1 MKRLFVN
8 LWMLLA
14 ATTLFVGCADESID
28 EEDVKPMKLTN
39 YLGADLDDVN
49 IVRSLIFSK
58 DFVQEYA
65 DAMLQGQ
72 SVEREKLYAGY
83 MPGYSSSGEV
93 VTVSEEYYET
103 FAKFIDRED
112 IKSRLQYGIKL
123 AWMHREKSDKYYTLV
138 ALEGVGEE
146 CRPIIDGVGVKAN
159 AHTDSFG
166 NYVEIT
172 YPKHS
177 AQILEEVTWANMG
190 RSFAFLLDDEVYS
203 MPIIAGGINGGRASI
218 AGNFT
223 RDEVERLAI
232 AINNGN

>member
-14 ATTLFVGCADESID
+14 ATTLFVGCADESI
-28 EEDVKPMKLTN
+28 EEDDVKPMKLTH
-39 YLGADLDDVN
+39 YLGADIDDVN

-83 MPGYSSSGEV
+83 MSGYSLSGEV
-93 VTVSEEYYET
+93 VNVSEEHYET

-112 IKSRLQYGIKL
+112 IKSRLQYGVKL
-123 AWMHREKSDKYYTLV
+123 AWKHREKGDKYYTLV
-138 ALEGVGEE
+138 ALEGVGAE
-146 CRPIIDGVGVKAN
+146 CRPIIDGMGVKAKAN
-159 AHTDSFG
+159 TDRFG

-177 AQILEEVTWANMG
+177 AQILEEVTWANVG
-190 RSFAFLLDDEVYS
+190 RSFAVLLDDEVYS
-203 MPIIAGGINGGRASI
+203 MPTIAGGITGGKASI
-218 AGNFT
+218 VGDFT
-223 RDEVERLAI
+223 RYEVERLAI
-232 AINNGN
+232 AINKGN